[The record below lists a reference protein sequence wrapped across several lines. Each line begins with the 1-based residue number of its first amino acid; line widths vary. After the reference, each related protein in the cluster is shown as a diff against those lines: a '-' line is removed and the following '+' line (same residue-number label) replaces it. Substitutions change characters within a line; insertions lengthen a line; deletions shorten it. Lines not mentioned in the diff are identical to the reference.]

1 MEDFL
6 KQTSTDIYNTL
17 GPCHSENTYK
27 NALLIELQ
35 KAGYKFQTEVVIPF
49 LYKGQTVG
57 YGRIDILT
65 EHGIIEL
72 KAIQSLKKHDSRQ
85 LENYLNYTDS
95 NIGFLINFPYN
106 PSPETLIQFK
116 VIEDC

>member
-1 MEDFL
+1 MEEFL
-6 KQTSTDIYNTL
+6 KQASSKIYDEL

-35 KAGYKFQTEVVIPF
+35 EGGYKFQTEVVVPF
-49 LYKGQTVG
+49 TYKGQTVG

-72 KAIQSLKKHDSRQ
+72 KATQSLKKHDSRQ
-85 LENYLNYTDS
+85 LMNYLNNTNS
-95 NIGFLINFPYN
+95 NFGFLINFPYN
-106 PSPETLIQFK
+106 PSPGIIIQFK
-116 VIEDC
+116 VIQVN

>member
-6 KQTSTDIYNTL
+6 KQTSAVIYNVL

-35 KAGYKFQTEVVIPF
+35 NAGYKFQTEVIIPF
-49 LYKGQTVG
+49 LYKGKTVG
-57 YGRIDILT
+57 YGRVDILT

-72 KAIQSLKKHDSRQ
+72 KATQSLKKHDSRQ
-85 LENYLNYTDS
+85 LKNYLNHTDS
-95 NIGFLINFPYN
+95 DIGFLINFPYN
-106 PSPETLIQFK
+106 PSSETLIQFK

>member
-6 KQTSTDIYNTL
+6 KLVCARIYNDL

-35 KAGYKFQTEVVIPF
+35 EGNYKFQTEVVIPF
-49 LYKGQTVG
+49 SYKGQTVG

-72 KAIQSLKKHDSRQ
+72 KATQSLKKHDSRQ
-85 LENYLNYTDS
+85 LLNYLNNTNA
-95 NIGFLINFPYN
+95 NIGYLINFPYN
-106 PSPETLIQFK
+106 PSPGTLIQFK
-116 VIEDC
+116 VIEA

>member
-6 KQTSTDIYNTL
+6 KLACDKIYRDL

-35 KAGYKFQTEVVIPF
+35 EEGYKFQTEVVIPF
-49 LYKGQTVG
+49 TYKNQTVG

-72 KAIQSLKKHDSRQ
+72 KATQSLKKHDSRQ
-85 LENYLNYTDS
+85 LTIYLNNTDS
-95 NIGFLINFPYN
+95 EIGYLINFPYN
-106 PSPETLIQFK
+106 PSPGTLIQFK
-116 VIEDC
+116 VIEA